1 MLFICLWE
9 FGHCVDMFMGVE
21 SLFMLCGS
29 KRMKNF
35 IFFQSG
41 GECMRAYAS
50 VAMEQ
55 LVAFRDD
62 FGRSSFCLDF
72 TGIPLV
78 WC

>member
-1 MLFICLWE
+1 
-9 FGHCVDMFMGVE
+9 MFMGVE